1 MTGGGVTGGGGGG
14 GGAGGGASRTA
25 SPSSL
30 LRGAPAAPGTVAR
43 TTVATAQRAL
53 GERRIAAARQV
64 CLWVE
69 LGLVSESQR
78 VGEEERSSCP
88 AGEAMAGFIMMAA
101 HHASIST
108 TARSGEVDPR

>member
-1 MTGGGVTGGGGGG
+1 MTGGGSVGGGGGGGGGGSVGGGVTGGGVTGGSGGGG

-64 CLWVE
+64 
-69 LGLVSESQR
+69 
-78 VGEEERSSCP
+78 
-88 AGEAMAGFIMMAA
+88 
-101 HHASIST
+101 
-108 TARSGEVDPR
+108 